1 MNISR
6 VENTP
11 TRRVLERKQIDV
23 SLVWFGFVFWGG
35 WWGLVGFE
43 VHMPRSSSSFTLT
56 FLTKLFNYSTTSES
70 CTYKYYIYIY
80 IYIYVC
86 MYVCTSKATQLDSVQ
101 TLVKGAISIWFHL
114 IFVVCST
121 LGFGFLPSHKRKFLN
136 HILSSRPTN

>member
-80 IYIYVC
+80 IYICMYVC
-86 MYVCTSKATQLDSVQ
+86 MYKQSYVVGFSANTCQRSNLD
-101 TLVKGAISIWFHL
+101 LVPSYLRCLFD
-114 IFVVCST
+114 
-121 LGFGFLPSHKRKFLN
+121 LGLWLFT
-136 HILSSRPTN
+136 IT